1 MRWAPSLCSCITT
14 AHRPGKR
21 VSSVG
26 EAVTVKLRSA
36 EHPSPDR
43 HPIADRA
50 VEDLRRALDALG
62 GGVERVGD
70 RGLGGL
76 GAVDGGDA
84 NVAQR
89 VQLLLE
95 RADARTGI

>member
-1 MRWAPSLCSCITT
+1 MQWAPSPCSCITT

-26 EAVTVKLRSA
+26 EAVTVNFVPPKP
-36 EHPSPDR
+36 PSPDR
-43 HPIADRA
+43 HAIADRA

-62 GGVERVGD
+62 GRVERVGD
-70 RGLGGL
+70 RGLGSL

-84 NVAQR
+84 DVAER
-89 VQLLLE
+89 VQLFLE
-95 RADARTGI
+95 RADARAGI